1 MAENQRGKAA
11 YFSLRETTRNST
23 RNGPKLYGDRGDSLR
38 QPDRMFVMFYIAR
51 SGLGESCLFV

>member
-23 RNGPKLYGDRGDSLR
+23 IIFAMENIVLYER
-38 QPDRMFVMFYIAR
+38 
-51 SGLGESCLFV
+51 